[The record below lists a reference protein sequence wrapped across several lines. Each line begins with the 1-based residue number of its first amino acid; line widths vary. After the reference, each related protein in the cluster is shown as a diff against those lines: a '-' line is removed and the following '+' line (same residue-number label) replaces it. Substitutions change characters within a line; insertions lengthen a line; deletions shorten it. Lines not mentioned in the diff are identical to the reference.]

1 MRLSVEEGVTMVES
15 ISPWPLISKGA
26 REHPVQTLQHLLRVI
41 PAARIPERDPCR
53 SSPRSAP
60 ASGDPM
66 RHRTHHHRTVAA
78 AAALVLLGT
87 GAGSAEDVP
96 AAAKPTAPEW
106 SL

>member
-1 MRLSVEEGVTMVES
+1 MPSCLSVEKRILVRNLSTH
-15 ISPWPLISKGA
+15 IY
-26 REHPVQTLQHLLRVI
+26 LLTRVV
-41 PAARIPERDPCR
+41 PAARFPERDPCR

>member
-1 MRLSVEEGVTMVES
+1 
-15 ISPWPLISKGA
+15 
-26 REHPVQTLQHLLRVI
+26 
-41 PAARIPERDPCR
+41 
-53 SSPRSAP
+53 
-60 ASGDPM
+60 M

-87 GAGSAEDVP
+87 GAGSAEEVP